1 MVWSCSMTGKSNLT
15 YAEALNSENS
25 ARKSIRDFPVE
36 LRTPVL
42 YLASRTKRTSF
53 MDMSEDIFLYV
64 KDRFFAGEI
73 VESCFTQ
80 NEWRESHVLQVI
92 APTEEQ
98 IKADKTKNKK

>member
-15 YAEALNSENS
+15 YAEALNSENV

-42 YLASRTKRTSF
+42 YLAFKTKRMGF
-53 MDMSEDIFLYV
+53 GEMAEDVFSYA
-64 KDRFFAGEI
+64 KNRFFVGEV
-73 VESCFTQ
+73 VESCFTA
-80 NEWRESHVLQVI
+80 NNWRESHVLQVI

-98 IKADKTKNKK
+98 INADSTNKK